1 MERKRKGIVVSA
13 CVIVKNE
20 AENLPRWL
28 AGMRRIADE
37 MIVVDTG
44 STDDTAAI
52 AAEAGARVF
61 HFAWRDD
68 FAAAKN
74 FALAQAR
81 GRWILFPDAD
91 EYFTEESLARIPQL
105 LKQGERDSKVAGYL
119 CRLVNIDKDD
129 GGRVSSVTTQV
140 RIFRRLHGLR
150 YTGNV
155 HETLVIPE
163 GKRLL
168 LVPDLTIHHTGYSSR
183 IARQKLQRNLALLEK
198 NKREHRHQGDVQE
211 ERYYMDIYY
220 GLQQYEKAIA
230 SAKRLIG
237 NPKATETMRTRCYE
251 TWTSACIEG
260 HFPEDA
266 IEESLDAAIAA
277 RPEEAE
283 FLLMKGLW
291 LYEQQD
297 YLEAETLLR
306 QGLALHEKMQ
316 QVQQRRYLEG
326 DVREVN
332 LSLLEDNAERLLPHT
347 WWRLGGLEELERRA
361 DRAMECYE
369 KGLRMQPRLSCLL
382 QSYWRLME
390 RAGLDAVAEIQLL
403 RKFYRPEDTSWLAR
417 ELAKLGAGKV
427 SLYFTREAGEPLGTV
442 TAQIA
447 AGRADAAAAQA
458 AERLDAAYRFGLW
471 AAAEGAM
478 GLGALLDNLPER
490 WQMAKKDWQAGR
502 TTPDTQALVRLDSEM
517 KKLMS
522 RRKR

>member
-91 EYFTEESLARIPQL
+91 EYFTEESLARISQL

-140 RIFRRLHGLR
+140 RIFRHLHGLR

-326 DVREVN
+326 DMRGVN
-332 LSLLEDNAERLLPHT
+332 LSLLEDNAERLLPHV
-347 WWRLGGLEELERRA
+347 WWRLGHLAELRRKGEEA
-361 DRAMECYE
+361 FVCYE
-369 KGLRMQPRLSCLL
+369 RGLRLQPRHEQLL
-382 QSYWRLME
+382 RSYWRLLMTT
-390 RAGLDAVAEIQLL
+390 GFGDVDAIQLL
-403 RKFYRPEDTSWLAR
+403 KKIYHAEDAAWLAGR
-417 ELAKLGAGKV
+417 LAGLGAGRV
-427 SLYFTREAGEPLGTV
+427 YLYFAREAGASLDTMA
-442 TAQIA
+442 AQLA
-447 AGRADAAAAQA
+447 AGRADAAAVQA
-458 AERLDAAYRFGLW
+458 VARLDTACRFGLW
-471 AAAEGAM
+471 AEASGAG
-478 GLGALLDNLPER
+478 GLDALLGNLPLR
-490 WQMAKKDWQAGR
+490 WQRAREDRQAGR
-502 TTPDTQALVRLDSEM
+502 MTPDVHALKRLDCEM
-517 KKLMS
+517 KTVMS
-522 RRKR
+522 RRI